1 MASQLEKSEV
11 WFKAMSD
18 SANLQLLSDLFN
30 RVRYN
35 LLQYIGETWPWTGT
49 GDQSRHEAF
58 AGLVRRQQFS
68 AERLASL
75 LVERRAVVP
84 GSNYPRDCSELHF
97 VTLDFAKKRMIES
110 VSAIVSALQDATS
123 QLSDDPEALR
133 LVEQLASD
141 EEQTLTA
148 LKSL

>member
-1 MASQLEKSEV
+1 
-11 WFKAMSD
+11 MSD
-18 SANLQLLSDLFN
+18 QASLQILSDLLN
-30 RVRYN
+30 RVRYS
-35 LLQYIGETWPWTGT
+35 LLQYVGESWPWTGVD
-49 GDQSRHEAF
+49 DQSRKDAF
-58 AGLVRRQQFS
+58 VGLVRRQQFS

-75 LVERRAVVP
+75 LVDRRAVVS

-97 VTLDFAKKRMIES
+97 VTLDYAKARLLANTS
-110 VSAIVSALQDATS
+110 DIVSSLKSATL

-141 EEQTLTA
+141 EEQTLET